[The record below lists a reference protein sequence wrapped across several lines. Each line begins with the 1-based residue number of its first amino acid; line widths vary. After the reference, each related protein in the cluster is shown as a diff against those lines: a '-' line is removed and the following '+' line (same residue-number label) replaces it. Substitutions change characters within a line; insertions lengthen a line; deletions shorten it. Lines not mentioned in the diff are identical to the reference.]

1 MAKMALV
8 SNRVGQYNPI
18 VIPINQFRLSLL
30 LFQIYLY
37 NMWCYHTYIMHKN
50 VKLFVYGSAKNDF
63 LRQIYN
69 KFMIKTKRKKKLK
82 DYSALLNAKVSQKFP
97 TTLKIVHT
105 MVILRCFDDFP
116 YFPILWLSTYQS
128 IWRK

>member
-1 MAKMALV
+1 
-8 SNRVGQYNPI
+8 
-18 VIPINQFRLSLL
+18 
-30 LFQIYLY
+30 
-37 NMWCYHTYIMHKN
+37 MHKN

-116 YFPILWLSTYQS
+116 YFPIL
-128 IWRK
+128 